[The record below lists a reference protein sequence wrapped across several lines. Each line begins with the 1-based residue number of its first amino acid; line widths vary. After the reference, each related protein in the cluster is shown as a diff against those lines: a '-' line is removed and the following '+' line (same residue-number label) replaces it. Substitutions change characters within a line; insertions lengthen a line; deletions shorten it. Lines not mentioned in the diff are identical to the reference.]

1 MNRRRAGSLLALLA
15 LCVSATPACA
25 QHSVT
30 TGPAA
35 GTVSAAPTDLAL
47 PTAGDAAAAPVSRP
61 DHAVVVMLEN
71 KDEGDVL
78 REGPY
83 LASLAASGA
92 TLTDMHAE
100 THPSQPNYLALFSGD
115 TQGVDDDR
123 CPLTFDEAN
132 LASEL
137 TDAGHTFAGYSEDLP
152 RAGFTGCTAGDY
164 ARRHSPWT
172 DFSTVAAQ
180 VNQPLSAMPS
190 DYAALPTVSF
200 LIPNLCH
207 DMHNCSIAEGDDWLH
222 QNIDGYAQWARTH
235 NSLLVVSFDES
246 ESKSDRDNH
255 IATFA
260 VGQRVAPG
268 PITERADH
276 YRVLRTLEDLYG
288 LPPLGHSADT
298 TAIAGLWRTAT

>member
-1 MNRRRAGSLLALLA
+1 MIRRRAVTWCVLLTS
-15 LCVSATPACA
+15 CVLGATPACA
-25 QHSVT
+25 APAVPATHVDAAVST
-30 TGPAA
+30 PGP
-35 GTVSAAPTDLAL
+35 TPSP
-47 PTAGDAAAAPVSRP
+47 AAAAASRP
-61 DHAVVVMLEN
+61 DHVVVVMLEN

-83 LASLAASGA
+83 LAALAASGA

-115 TQGVDDDR
+115 TQGVDDNS
-123 CPLTFDEAN
+123 CPHTFDGPN

-137 TDAGHTFAGYSEDLP
+137 ADAGYTFAGYSEDLP
-152 RAGFTGCTAGDY
+152 RPGYTGCTAGDY
-164 ARRHSPWT
+164 ARKHSPWT
-172 DFSTVAAQ
+172 NFSMVPATA
-180 VNQPLSAMPS
+180 NQPLSAMPS

-207 DMHNCSIAEGDDWLH
+207 DMHDCSIAEGDDWLR

-235 NSLLVVSFDES
+235 NSLLVVTFDES
-246 ESKSDRDNH
+246 ESKDNADNH

-260 VGQRVAPG
+260 VGSDVAAG

-276 YRVLRTLEDLYG
+276 YRLLRTLEDLYG

-298 TAIAGLWRTAT
+298 SAIAGLWRTAA